1 MSGTTDVSE
10 AKTKE
15 RAPVEHRVAQ
25 AADLPPGKHKI
36 VKVRSLE
43 IGVYNV
49 GGTYY
54 ALHSMCPHQFGP
66 ACLGPVGGQAI
77 CNEGTEWRL
86 QLVRD
91 GEILTCPWH
100 GMEYDIISGQC
111 LSMPR
116 MRLRT
121 FPVRVVDGEVRVQ
134 IGGRQT
140 AAA

>member
-1 MSGTTDVSE
+1 MSETNAT
-10 AKTKE
+10 E
-15 RAPVEHRVAQ
+15 RTAVEHAVAQ

-66 ACLGPVGGQAI
+66 ACAGPVGGQAI
-77 CNEGTEWRL
+77 CNETTEWHY
-86 QLVRD
+86 QFVRD

-100 GMEYDIISGQC
+100 GMEFDIASGQC

-116 MRLRT
+116 MRLRS

-134 IGGRQT
+134 IGRRQT
-140 AAA
+140 ATS